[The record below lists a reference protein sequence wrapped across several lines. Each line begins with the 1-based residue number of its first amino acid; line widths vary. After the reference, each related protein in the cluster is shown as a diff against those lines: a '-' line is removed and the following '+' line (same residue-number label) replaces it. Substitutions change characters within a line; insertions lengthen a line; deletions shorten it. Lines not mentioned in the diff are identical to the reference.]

1 MHVLFV
7 SACEKRAI
15 KRTRAVLDSY
25 ALRTGEQSWASPMT
39 QEGLRE
45 IRSALKRTATRQTA
59 VACYRNEGRQRMK
72 LLWVVGSRKAFG
84 PDGHYPAGTTR
95 AKSQELVATWVRVV
109 SLLAQAAGW
118 CHDLGKASVLFQDKL
133 RQPGAVRD
141 WVRHEWISLRLL
153 QTMRTGKSWDEAW
166 EELARNERRLTAE
179 PFEQGIASACDALDF
194 LVASHHRLMGP
205 TGKAGR
211 PDHSNHFSEQPADRA
226 RLKPQAA
233 LPTEALDTANRL
245 LERIARLAPEA
256 DHRYW
261 RAVAIIARAGL
272 ILADHQVSAE
282 DRPGD
287 AALHANTKDGRLN
300 QPLFW
305 HLQNVASTAADMAY
319 RLATLR
325 LPGLSEETV
334 ESICLPAREAPYC
347 WQNRAA
353 DALAAFRERSS
364 SPILLFNMAAT
375 GSGKTRMNARAAC
388 VLSSGPV
395 RFAVSLNLRNL
406 TLQTGDAYRQQL
418 NIGEDELACVIGDRI
433 TQALHQLRD
442 REDCDGNPPEA
453 ELETS
458 FDGFYLPAWLE
469 PLIKTKP
476 VLKAVLGAPLLVST
490 VDFLIAAGMP
500 QRQGHHAMALMRF
513 ADSDLILDEV
523 DGYDPKPLVAILRLV
538 QTAAL
543 FGRNVI
549 CSTAT
554 LAEPVAKAVYRAY
567 RSGAELRAAMLGEE
581 PSFACGLIDNYGEPG
596 VTENVPAE
604 GFADFYRQR
613 LREVRPTMAGQRAR
627 LAYLQPVEDRS
638 EAGWR
643 TSLTAAVVRLHGD
656 HDWVHRPTGKRVSFG
671 LVRIANVS
679 PAIACAYHLAT
690 MLPQARVACYHAR
703 DFRVQRYL
711 KELRLDRWLNRK
723 RGNRAIENDPEI
735 GELLERADSDE
746 VIFIVVATPVE
757 EVGRDHDFD
766 WAVIE
771 PSSTRSIVQ
780 TAGRVNRHRNLAV
793 AAPNIAVMQ
802 HNLRTLAGRTP
813 PFSRPGFETADTPYR
828 NHDLGEL
835 LNWAPLLAIDAG
847 LMFDGH
853 PFAELD
859 NRSIAAVLSKVE
871 KRLFDTG
878 CGTPWWANQGIY
890 EEFALRDETPEI
902 EAMIDEAGR
911 FRLWLRV
918 AGGDACWV
926 TRTPQENPR
935 PRIGNDWL
943 AWNLEELLAWCQ
955 ELGLTTDQGMR
966 FTLAREAF
974 RMDWSFGAYHQGG

>member
-45 IRSALKRTATRQTA
+45 IRAALKRTATRQTA

-95 AKSQELVATWVRVV
+95 AKSSAPPPDWVRVA

-141 WVRHEWISLRLL
+141 WVRHEWISMRLL
-153 QTMRTGKSWDEAW
+153 QAMRTGKSWDEAW

-179 PFEQGIASACDALDF
+179 PFGQGIASVHDALDY

-233 LPTEALDTANRL
+233 LPAEALDTAKRL
-245 LERIARLAPEA
+245 LERIAKLAPEA

-261 RAVAIIARAGL
+261 RAVATIARAGL

-282 DRPGD
+282 ARPGD
-287 AALHANTKDGRLN
+287 TALHANTKDGQLN

-334 ESICLPAREAPYC
+334 ESICQLAGEGYR

-364 SPILLFNMAAT
+364 SPMLLFNMAAT

-388 VLSSGPV
+388 VLATGPV
-395 RFAVSLNLRNL
+395 RFTVSLNLRTL

-442 REDCDGNPPEA
+442 REDCDGNTPEA
-453 ELETS
+453 EFETS
-458 FDGFYLPAWLE
+458 SDGFYLPAWLE
-469 PLIKTKP
+469 PLTKAKP

-538 QTAAL
+538 QIAAL

-554 LAEPVAKAVYRAY
+554 LAEPVANAVYRAY
-567 RSGAELRAAMLGEE
+567 RSGAELRATLLGEE
-581 PSFACGLIDNYGEPG
+581 SRFACGLIDNYGEPSIA
-596 VTENVPAE
+596 ENVALD
-604 GFADFYRQR
+604 GFAAFYGKH
-613 LREVRPTMAGQRAR
+613 LDGARPTMGGQGAR
-627 LAYLQPVEDRS
+627 LAYLQRVEDRS

-643 TSLTAAVVRLHGD
+643 TSLTAAVSRLHGD
-656 HDWVHRPTGKRVSFG
+656 HGWVHWATGRRISFG

-679 PAIACAYHLAT
+679 PAIATARHLAKA
-690 MLPQARVACYHAR
+690 LPQARVACYHAR

-711 KELRLDRWLNRK
+711 KERRLDRWLNRK
-723 RGNRAIENDPEI
+723 QGNRAIENDREI
-735 GELLERADSDE
+735 GELLERAGTDE
-746 VIFIVVATPVE
+746 ILFIVVATPVE

-793 AAPNIAVMQ
+793 SSPNIAVMQ
-802 HNLRTLAGRTP
+802 YNLRTLAGRNP
-813 PFSRPGFETADTPYR
+813 PFSRPGFETTDIPYR
-828 NHDLGEL
+828 SHDLGEL
-835 LNWAPLLAIDAG
+835 LNWSPLLAIDAG

-871 KRLFDTG
+871 KRLFDTD
-878 CGTPWWANQGIY
+878 CDTPWWANQGIY
-890 EEFALRDETPEI
+890 EEFPLREDTPEI
-902 EAMIDEAGR
+902 EAMVDETER
-911 FRLWLRV
+911 FRLWLRE
-918 AGGDACWV
+918 AGKDACWV
-926 TRTPQENPR
+926 TRTPQET

-943 AWNLEELLAWCQ
+943 AWSLDELMACCR
-955 ELGLTTDQGMR
+955 ELGLPTEQGIR
-966 FTLAREAF
+966 FSLTREDF
-974 RMDWSFGAYHQGG
+974 SMDWSFGAHH